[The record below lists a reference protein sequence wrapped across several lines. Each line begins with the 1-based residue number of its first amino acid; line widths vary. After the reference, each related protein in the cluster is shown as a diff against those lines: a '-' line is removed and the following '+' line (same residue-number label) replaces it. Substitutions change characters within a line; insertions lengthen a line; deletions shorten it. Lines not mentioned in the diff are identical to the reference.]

1 MAERAK
7 ALSRYI
13 HLDIVAPIA
22 YRPLLTKSTPPMK
35 EIFAGL
41 DVFHPRYVGLPS
53 FLWRLRWVSYF
64 SMFHSFYKHRMPE
77 NDIVHIEWIYPD
89 AYAFLRY
96 ASRFH
101 IKTIGVVHGNEA
113 IGYCDKKSHRRYYI
127 EALQRMDRIIA
138 VSADIKRKM
147 KAEYEIEEE
156 KIVVIPN
163 GADLTKFP
171 LIDKFEARRIL
182 GLPCDEQIGV
192 CVARLSPEKN
202 LDVLIEALSLLG
214 ADAPK
219 LFLIGDGPLKNA
231 LEERCRKHSVQERII
246 FVGPVPHEE
255 IYQWLNA
262 ADFFCLPSQRE
273 GCPVVIHEALA
284 CGVPV
289 VATTVGAVPEQ
300 ISCDDY
306 GLLCPPS
313 DPKSLSVILARASQV
328 TWDRQK
334 IAAYGRRFTWDAVAQ
349 QTVKVFEEVLG

>member
-1 MAERAK
+1 MC
-7 ALSRYI
+7 LSLWNHHIPQYDLI
-13 HLDIVAPIA
+13 HV
-22 YRPLLTKSTPPMK
+22 
-35 EIFAGL
+35 
-41 DVFHPRYVGLPS
+41 
-53 FLWRLRWVSYF
+53 
-64 SMFHSFYKHRMPE
+64 
-77 NDIVHIEWIYPD
+77 EWIYPD

-113 IGYCDKKSHRRYYI
+113 IGYCEKKSHRRYYI
-127 EALQRMDRIIA
+127 DALQRMDLIIA

-147 KAEYEIEEE
+147 TAEYEIEEE

-171 LIDKFEARRIL
+171 LTDKFEARRIL

-202 LDVLIEALSLLG
+202 LDVLIKALSLLG
-214 ADAPK
+214 EDAPK
-219 LFLIGDGPLKNA
+219 LFLIGDGPLKASLEA
-231 LEERCRKHSVQERII
+231 LCTQLRMMEKIKFI
-246 FVGPVPHEE
+246 GPVPHKE

-289 VATTVGAVPEQ
+289 IATNVGAIPEQ
-300 ISCDDY
+300 ICSANY

-313 DPKSLSVILARASQV
+313 DPKALSVILARASQMI
-328 TWDRQK
+328 WDRQK
-334 IAAYGRRFTWDAVAQ
+334 IAAYGRRFTWDTVAQ
-349 QTVKVFEEVLG
+349 QTVKVFQEVLG